1 MQQGHNS
8 ILRRIGKVLHDQE
21 NDITR
26 EPLPRRWVE
35 LIHRLNE
42 EERKRTGA
50 LPEGNRPR
58 DREN

>member
-1 MQQGHNS
+1 MQQGHDS
-8 ILRRIGKVLHDQE
+8 ILGRIGRVWHDRDDQ
-21 NDITR
+21 ITR

-42 EERKRTGA
+42 EERKRTDA
-50 LPEGNRPR
+50 RREEKRPR